1 MTCNLLDATE
11 SPKTPQLARVSLLW
25 QTFSYYD
32 ASSQPYSN

>member
-1 MTCNLLDATE
+1 MTRNLLDATE
-11 SPKTPQLARVSLLW
+11 NSKTPWLARVSLLW